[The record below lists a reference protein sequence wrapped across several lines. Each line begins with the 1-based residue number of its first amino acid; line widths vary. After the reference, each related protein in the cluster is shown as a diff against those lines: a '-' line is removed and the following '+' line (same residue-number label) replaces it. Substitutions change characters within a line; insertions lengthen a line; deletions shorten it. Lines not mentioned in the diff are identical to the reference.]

1 MSEIETDEEKKF
13 SRIEVYINIRMWEGD
28 GKFIGYMTMRQLA
41 TVTSY
46 MPKV

>member
-13 SRIEVYINIRMWEGD
+13 SRIEGYINIRTWEGD
-28 GKFIGYMTMRQLA
+28 GNFIGYMTTRQLA